1 VPLVAGD
8 VSGLALASAAVALVA
23 TALARWFHLLNT
35 VGLAGRRAPLFAAI
49 GAGIALG
56 IAALTREPGWIGGGL
71 AAVAIAVGLVWI
83 ALGLVAPQSR
93 QQPTIRVGGPLPD
106 FEAPDHEGRIFRL
119 SSLRGQPILLKF
131 FRGHW

>member
-1 VPLVAGD
+1 VPFVAGD
-8 VSGLALASAAVALVA
+8 VSGLALGAAALALVA

-35 VGLAGRRAPLFAAI
+35 VALAGRRAPLFAAI

-56 IAALTREPGWIGGGL
+56 IAVLTREPGWIGGGQ
-71 AAVAIAVGLVWI
+71 AAVAIGIGLIWI

-93 QQPTIRVGGPLPD
+93 QQPTIAVGGSLPD
-106 FEAPDHEGRIFRL
+106 FEAPDHEGRPFRL
-119 SSLRGQPILLKF
+119 SSLRGRPILLKF